1 MDHES
6 DKIERLED
14 RIDQLEAVT
23 KKMMPSR
30 RDALKLGGAAAI
42 GAAAMSGTA
51 SAGSNQVGTIGD
63 ANNLVD
69 IEAEDVTINDTL
81 NGASISGAAQDEA
94 LLSDGAGGLTFAEAG
109 GGVPPNFS
117 YTDQT
122 SNRSLNTQFT
132 NNTGKALYVVVTYT
146 PPLNGDVDRFGV
158 RVELPVGGVND
169 FFMTDYNLIIGADFS
184 ENVKTSVSFFVP
196 DGDYYEVS
204 TIFGNEEIESWFEAE
219 M

>member
-14 RIDQLEAVT
+14 RIEQLEAVT

-81 NGASISGAAQDEA
+81 NGASISAAAQDEA
-94 LLSDGAGGLTFAEAG
+94 LLSDGAGGLTFGSAG
-109 GGVPPNFS
+109 GGIPANFS
-117 YTDQT
+117 YVDQ
-122 SNRSLNTQFT
+122 SNNRSLDSTYT
-132 NNTGKALYVVVTYT
+132 NNTGKAILVVATLT
-146 PPLNGDVDRFGV
+146 LTSNDDFIRLGAFVD
-158 RVELPVGGVND
+158 GGRILRD
-169 FFMTDYNLIIGADFS
+169 FDKITTGNYGSFDHRKLIQ
-184 ENVKTSVSFFVP
+184 FFVP
-196 DGDYYEVS
+196 DGSSYEIRDGENNMQVA
-204 TIFGNEEIESWFEAE
+204 IWKEAE

>member
-1 MDHES
+1 MDEES
-6 DKIERLED
+6 HKIERLED
-14 RIDQLEAVT
+14 RIDQLEAT
-23 KKMMPSR
+23 IAKMLPGR
-30 RDALKLGGAAAI
+30 RDALKLGGAAVI
-42 GAAAMSGTA
+42 GASAMSGTA

-117 YTDQT
+117 YVDEK
-122 SNRSLNTQFT
+122 SSRSLNTTFT
-132 NNTGKALYVVVTYT
+132 NNTGKALFVSVITRD
-146 PPLNGDVDRFGV
+146 PQLNNDYYLIAKVDGNRIMRNQFAFFNGSFDQSNTW
-158 RVELPVGGVND
+158 LSVN
-169 FFMTDYNLIIGADFS
+169 
-184 ENVKTSVSFFVP
+184 FFVP
-196 DGDYYEVS
+196 DGSTYEVDSNS
-204 TIFGNEEIESWFEAE
+204 TLEEWHEAE

>member
-1 MDHES
+1 MDSES

-14 RIDQLEAVT
+14 RIEQLEAVT

-42 GAAAMSGTA
+42 GAATMSGTA

-81 NGASISGAAQDEA
+81 NGASISSAAQDEA

-109 GGVPPNFS
+109 GGIPPNFT
-117 YTDQT
+117 YQDVEN
-122 SNRSLNTQFT
+122 NRSLNTPFT
-132 NNTGKALYVVVTYT
+132 NNTGKAL
-146 PPLNGDVDRFGV
+146 LVDTSIFNPNTGSFSI
-158 RVELPVGGVND
+158 RVDIDSDTFIRQQYND
-169 FFMTDYNLIIGADFS
+169 SNLDTGNFRRCR
-184 ENVKTSVSFFVP
+184 FFVP
-196 DGDYYEVS
+196 DGSTYE
-204 TIFGNEEIESWFEAE
+204 IKGFYGNETIGFWYEAE